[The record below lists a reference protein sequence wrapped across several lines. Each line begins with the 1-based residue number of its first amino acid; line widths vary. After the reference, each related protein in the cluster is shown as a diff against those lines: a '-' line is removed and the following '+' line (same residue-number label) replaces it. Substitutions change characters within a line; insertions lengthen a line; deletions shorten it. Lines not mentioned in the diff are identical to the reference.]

1 MSDAPVLVERSGGK
15 LTITLNRPEVV
26 NALNPEMFHLINGAL
41 DEAEKNDEITAV
53 VMQANGEKGFCAGL
67 DRNAISGP
75 VPLMDYI
82 YPLGRRVDRFPKPV
96 ISLIFGHVIAA
107 GCQLATAGDLIIAG
121 EGLKIRD
128 FELRST
134 KFGDDDYPA
143 RLLGRMGSLRLK
155 TFLLTIDT
163 FSAQQAQELGLVSM
177 VVPDDQLRE
186 VGHRYADQIAGF
198 KPAGVQY
205 TLGLI
210 DRLGRGEEAIK
221 DYVPWGENAPRPP
234 QRQG

>member
-15 LTITLNRPEVV
+15 VTITLNRPEVV
-26 NALNPEMFHLINGAL
+26 NALNSEMFHIINGAL
-41 DEAEKNDEITAV
+41 DEAEKSADINV
-53 VMQANGEKGFCAGL
+53 VVFQGNGDRGFCSGL
-67 DRNAISGP
+67 DRNAIAGP
-75 VPLMDYI
+75 VSLGDYI

-96 ISLIFGHVIAA
+96 VSLIHGHVIAA
-107 GCQLATAGDLIIAG
+107 GCQLATAGNLIIAG
-121 EGLKIRD
+121 ESLKIRD
-128 FELRST
+128 FEVRST

-143 RLLGRMGSLRLK
+143 RLLRRMGTLRLQ

-163 FSAQQAQELGLVSM
+163 FSAHQAQELGLVSM

-198 KPAGVQY
+198 KPDGVRY

-210 DRLGRGEEAIK
+210 DRLSRGVEEVK
-221 DYVPWGENAPRPP
+221 DYVPFGENAPRPP
-234 QRQG
+234 SRG